1 MKRKNKSKETPPVE
15 MNLTP
20 MIDVTFLLLIF
31 FLVQKWKEPEGK
43 LNAYLPKDKGPPPI
57 NIPQIDPE
65 EELTIRVR
73 FLPGAKTPVYTLG
86 DIDYP
91 RVSDLE
97 HKLRALYAIN
107 PQDPQPVT
115 IDPDAKATY
124 ERVIWV
130 LDACIRVGYPEIS
143 FAAAIPEGVQL
154 PGAKRPE
161 W

>member
-1 MKRKNKSKETPPVE
+1 MRRKNKDKESTSAE

-31 FLVQKWKEPEGK
+31 FLLQKWREPEGK

-73 FLPGAKTPVYTLG
+73 FLPGTNRLVYTLG

-91 RVSDLE
+91 RVVDLE
-97 HKLRALYAIN
+97 NKMRALYAIN
-107 PQDPQPVT
+107 PEQPVT

-130 LDACIRVGYPEIS
+130 LDACIRVGYSEIA
-143 FAAAIPEGVQL
+143 FAAPIPEGPQL